1 MGTINVDNIKNAVGG
16 NVETFSAET
25 VQTDQLVNVSG
36 DNDSGIDL
44 STNDSVKVKIANAVK
59 AEVDS
64 SGHVKLDTVKGFT
77 SAASIS
83 VVGEG
88 GSTTTNLQQG
98 LIKVWISQD
107 GTASN
112 AAAHDSFNVSGTT
125 DNGTGDYTVTINND
139 MSNGDYCV
147 TSGGGQKTGS
157 IANNDIGVFHKS
169 LATGQYK
176 VQGTRF
182 SSGNNSTLQENTLF
196 CSLVGGDLA

>member
-1 MGTINVDNIKNAVGG
+1 MASEIKVDTIVNAG
-16 NVETFSAET
+16 
-25 VQTDQLVNVSG
+25 G

-44 STNDSVKVKIANAVK
+44 GTNDAVKIKIANAVK

-88 GSTTTNLQQG
+88 GSTTTYLQQG
-98 LIKVWISQD
+98 LIKVWITQD

-112 AAAHDSFNVSGTT
+112 AAAYDSFNVSGTT
-125 DNGTGDYTVTINND
+125 DNGTGDYTVTISND
-139 MSNGDYCV
+139 MSSINYSV
-147 TSGGGQKTGS
+147 TSGGGQQTGS
-157 IANNDIGVFHKS
+157 IANNDLGVFHKS
-169 LATGQYK
+169 LQTGQYG

-196 CSLVGGDLA
+196 NSMVAGDLA